1 MAKRMIKGLLIDV
14 ENGKVE
20 VVEIPQKLEEYYKLL
35 NVECIDIVN
44 RYIANELYTIVC
56 DDEALLKENPQ
67 LSAVDYW
74 NKPMLYGN
82 LFITKYTDSEY
93 LESLSD
99 EDVDRLRNCIT
110 DVQVYYDTNYVGNYV
125 RVNYMSYK
133 KIKQGERY

>member
-1 MAKRMIKGLLIDV
+1 MAKRMVKGLLIDV

-35 NVECIDIVN
+35 NVEYIDIVN

-56 DDEALLKENPQ
+56 DDEALLKENPRI
-67 LSAVDYW
+67 SAIDYY
-74 NKPMLYGN
+74 NEPMLYGN

-99 EDVDRLRNCIT
+99 EDINKLYDSAWVLEFFENQTLRKTSFINH
-110 DVQVYYDTNYVGNYV
+110 
-125 RVNYMSYK
+125 MSYRK
-133 KIKQGERY
+133 VKQEERY